1 MITEDVIKIY
11 QKSIIQFEENLYP
24 DISGAVM
31 PFSDVNKFEFA
42 EKYIYNGDEEI
53 PFNERDPEYQRIFKE
68 EFLNK

>member
-11 QKSIIQFEENLYP
+11 QKSINQFEENLYP

-31 PFSDVNKFEFA
+31 PFSDVKIE
-42 EKYIYNGDEEI
+42 EYIYNGDEEI

-68 EFLNK
+68 DFLNKWAIL

>member
-11 QKSIIQFEENLYP
+11 QKSIIQFEENLFP

-31 PFSDVNKFEFA
+31 PFSDVKKFEA
-42 EKYIYNGDEEI
+42 PQYIYNGDEEI